1 MGSNLENSIVY
12 LLENHFSEIV
22 IAIAIIC
29 VLVKIGRKQRAI
41 FFAVCGASML
51 VVAGG
56 LLINFTKIVDFSKV
70 ETSDDASGVLK
81 FLLILIVFCIV
92 GLFLIIRF
100 LKVLFGDKLHL
111 KSKNRFQSSEQFQD
125 EHRLRY

>member
-1 MGSNLENSIVY
+1 MWSNLENSIIH
-12 LLENHFSEIV
+12 LLENHSGEIA
-22 IAIAIIC
+22 IAIAIIW

-41 FFAVCGASML
+41 FFAVCGVTMCS
-51 VVAGG
+51 VAGG

-70 ETSDDASGVLK
+70 ETSDDFSGVLK

-92 GLFLIIRF
+92 GLFLIIRL
-100 LKVLFGDKLHL
+100 LKVWLGNIIHF

-125 EHRLRY
+125 EHRPRY